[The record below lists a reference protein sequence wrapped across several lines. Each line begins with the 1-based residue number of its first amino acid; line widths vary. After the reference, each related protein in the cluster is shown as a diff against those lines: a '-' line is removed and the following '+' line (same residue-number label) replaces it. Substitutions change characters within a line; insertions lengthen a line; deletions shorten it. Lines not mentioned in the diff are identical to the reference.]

1 MDSAGKQVGEA
12 PRRQR
17 RRVQQTRSFMRNVLS
32 LQILCFVFHV
42 FGTNERF
49 WVNIRTRYDLES
61 ENDRLGD
68 RLVKEVA
75 AYAHE

>member
-1 MDSAGKQVGEA
+1 
-12 PRRQR
+12 
-17 RRVQQTRSFMRNVLS
+17 MRNVLS